1 MNWEESKNEYETMNL
16 QNRKLRG
23 RELGGNTVLSFVFN
37 VPELISNLC
46 PL

>member
-16 QNRKLRG
+16 QNSKLRG
-23 RELGGNTVLSFVFN
+23 RELGGNTVLLFVFN
-37 VPELISNLC
+37 VPELILNLC